1 MIRLLIV
8 GILLGLYLVVVGPPL
23 ILHALLTGSVDRL
36 YRGGVGGVAFVVRL
50 AGVRIEVE
58 GLENIPPGVCIFAA
72 NHTSAAV
79 APAVISAIPR
89 RISVMVKKELFRIP
103 ILGRAMRLVQWVPVD
118 RSDREAA
125 IGSVEEAIRKLRAGA
140 SFLVYPEGTRSPD
153 GRLRPFK
160 KGTCVMAIR
169 AGVPVVPVSVAGAE
183 KIIRKGELAARPG
196 VVRVRFHPP
205 IDAAQYTLERKEELV
220 ERVHAAVASGLPEE
234 LRPLGP
240 GVLPAAEGS

>member
-8 GILLGLYLVVVGPPL
+8 GVLLGLYLVVVGPPL

-36 YRGGVGGVAFVVRL
+36 YRAGVGGVTFVMRL
-50 AGVRIEVE
+50 AGVRIEVK

-72 NHTSAAV
+72 NHTSAAD

-89 RISVMVKKELFRIP
+89 RISVIVKKELFRIP
-103 ILGRAMRLVQWVPVD
+103 ILGRAMRLAQWVPVD

-125 IGSVEEAIRKLRAGA
+125 IGSVEEAIRQLRAGA
-140 SFLVYPEGTRSPD
+140 SFLVYPEGTRSLD

-160 KGTCVMAIR
+160 KGTFVMAIR
-169 AGVPVVPVSVAGAE
+169 AGVSVVPVSVAGAE

-205 IDAAQYTLERKEELV
+205 IDAAQYTLERKEELL

-234 LRPLGP
+234 LRPLRP
-240 GVLPAAEGS
+240 AVLPAAEGS